1 MEIRMTKTILIVAAV
16 LLFGSCEAVE
26 DALNPVAHCDA
37 RETAAQTCLE
47 YTGLATVALSS
58 TYQEGCLGTWGSGV
72 CSRTGMRGG
81 CEQEISTTAN
91 LTITTW
97 TLGTAGSAE
106 AQASQSACEST
117 GATWLQP

>member
-1 MEIRMTKTILIVAAV
+1 MEICMTKTILIVAAV
-16 LLFGSCEAVE
+16 LTFGSCEAVE

-58 TYQEGCLGTWGSGV
+58 TYQEGCLGTWSSGV

-81 CEQEISTTAN
+81 CQTEISEAAS

-97 TLGTAGSAE
+97 TLGVAGSVE
-106 AQASQSACEST
+106 AQASQSACESAS
-117 GATWLQP
+117 GTWLEP